1 MKISIRQVTRL
12 TVPALMLLTAC
23 PVEWAADEYCKK
35 WCSSTDT
42 VGMSSSSSAEDDT
55 WPTSSTSTSSSDP
68 TAGSPTS
75 SVTAPVDSSTGSTE
89 TSATTDTGA
98 LTEPWSDAAPVLGE
112 FMVTPDPIVTAGFI
126 ELAAGCTDDWGV
138 AEVRFFVDGV
148 LLGAAPTPPF
158 AAEWLVKSSDQI
170 GDHMLAVECEDIAGN
185 IVAADRVVSVS
196 LPGPGTTAWSE
207 VRLALKGNAEALD
220 AAPAPDGS
228 WWICGYADNLVG
240 GTAAW
245 VAHYSASGKVL
256 FEHVISRGSKQTGQC
271 AGIAVASDD
280 GHRAVLTGGFGL
292 TGQWP
297 SLWTALVDE
306 TADKPILAES
316 NNALA
321 GYFGNDVL
329 VNKFGQFEVA
339 GQAYVGK
346 DDWDMALQVYSY
358 LPGDDELAASIGT
371 THGTKGQFD
380 IASGIVENLDGTV
393 TLIGT
398 LTNNEPGVRACAVK
412 LDAQHTVDMSGSWP
426 FVSPLKNPRL
436 DGALAGSVDSAGTLR
451 LTGWRRDSANS
462 PSRAMTLTINTEGTL
477 IADQYVETKPDV
489 GDNVGQGIAHFSDG
503 TYLISASVTSG
514 AMDQDIWTRR
524 LTSADVVVWKP
535 LVFAG
540 LLGSVDEP
548 RDAGI
553 NAFDQVLVVGFETV
567 IVQQD
572 GLPVAVR
579 QAWLRA
585 LHG

>member
-1 MKISIRQVTRL
+1 MKISIRQAATL
-12 TVPALMLLTAC
+12 TSPALVLLTAC
-23 PVEWAADEYCKK
+23 PVELAADEYCKK
-35 WCSSTDT
+35 WCSSNDT
-42 VGMSSSSSAEDDT
+42 ADTSTSSTAEDGAL
-55 WPTSSTSTSSSDP
+55 PTSSTSTSSGDP
-68 TAGSPTS
+68 IDGSSTS
-75 SVTAPVDSSTGSTE
+75 ALTAPVDSSTGASE
-89 TSATTDTGA
+89 TSTTNDTGI

-126 ELAAGCTDDWGV
+126 ELAADCTDDWGV
-138 AEVRFFVDGV
+138 AEVRFLVDGALV
-148 LLGAAPTPPF
+148 GAAPTPPF
-158 AAEWLVKSSDQI
+158 AAEWLVKSPDQI
-170 GDHMLAVECEDIAGN
+170 GDHTLAVECEDIAGN
-185 IVAADRVVSVS
+185 VVAADRVVSVS

-228 WWICGYADNLVG
+228 WWICGYADNLIG

-256 FEHVISRGSKQTGQC
+256 FEHVISRGSKQAGQC

-297 SLWTALVDE
+297 SMWAALVDE
-306 TADKPILAES
+306 TDDKPVLAES
-316 NNALA
+316 NSALA

-358 LPGDDELAASIGT
+358 LPGDDELTASIGT

-393 TLIGT
+393 TLVGT
-398 LTNNEPGVRACAVK
+398 VTDLNSGIRAGAVK
-412 LDAQHTVDMSGSWP
+412 LDAQHQVDTSGSWP
-426 FVSPLKNPRL
+426 FTLALQNPQVAGAM
-436 DGALAGSVDSAGTLR
+436 DGSIDSSGTLR
-451 LTGWRRDSANS
+451 LTGWHRKDANS
-462 PSRAMTLTINTEGTL
+462 PSRVMTL
-477 IADQYVETKPDV
+477 AVDPDGVLLFGNHIELTPQV
-489 GDNVGQGIAHFSDG
+489 GDNIGQGIAHFSDD
-503 TYLISASVTSG
+503 TYLVAGSVTTS
-514 AMDQDIWTRR
+514 AVDHDIWTKR
-524 LTSADVVVWKP
+524 LTGADAQVWKP

-540 LLGSVDEP
+540 LLGSIDEP
-548 RDAGI
+548 RGVSI
-553 NAFDQVLVVGFETV
+553 NAFDQALIVGFETV

-572 GLPVAVR
+572 GQAVAVR
-579 QAWLRA
+579 QAWLKA